1 MKRFAA
7 FLFAILVASPL
18 YAGTRDLKQSTAV
31 TIVVGPFVDTAGAAV
46 TAPTIASIDITAYK
60 NDGTAVTITPAASGT
75 SNDMVHVDDG
85 YYSLELTT
93 TDTGTAGY
101 LRMSFQISGAL
112 IFHEDF
118 NILPA
123 NIYDSKY
130 STDKLEVDV
139 VQFGGTNG
147 TNSGGRPEV
156 NVTHAAG
163 TAWASGA
170 ITAASIATDAIGSA
184 EIAADAIGA
193 SEIATDAIG
202 AAELAANAIGNS
214 EIAASALTL
223 DRFSGVFPSNFA
235 ALGINASGHVSRV
248 TLADTI
254 TTYTG
259 NTVQT
264 GDAYSVANSIKT
276 VTDQLVAAQSEPTGV
291 PAANETP
298 LEKIGYIFMALR
310 NGVTVTA
317 TNKTFLDDSGAG
329 EWKKPLSDDGTTYTE
344 AEAASP

>member
-118 NILPA
+118 NVLPA

-139 VQFGGTNG
+139 VQISSDT
-147 TNSGGRPEV
+147 
-156 NVTHAAG
+156 
-163 TAWASGA
+163 
-170 ITAASIATDAIGSA
+170 TAADNLESA
-184 EIAADAIGA
+184 SDGTGYNLGGGLIVTTTKVVADAIK
-193 SEIATDAIG
+193 
-202 AAELAANAIGNS
+202 
-214 EIAASALTL
+214 
-223 DRFSGVFPSNFA
+223 V
-235 ALGINASGHVSRV
+235 
-248 TLADTI
+248 
-254 TTYTG
+254 
-259 NTVQT
+259 
-264 GDAYSVANSIKT
+264 

>member
-118 NILPA
+118 NVLPA

-139 VQFGGTNG
+139 VQISSDT
-147 TNSGGRPEV
+147 
-156 NVTHAAG
+156 
-163 TAWASGA
+163 
-170 ITAASIATDAIGSA
+170 TAADNLESA
-184 EIAADAIGA
+184 
-193 SEIATDAIG
+193 S
-202 AAELAANAIGNS
+202 
-214 EIAASALTL
+214 
-223 DRFSGVFPSNFA
+223 
-235 ALGINASGHVSRV
+235 
-248 TLADTI
+248 
-254 TTYTG
+254 
-259 NTVQT
+259 
-264 GDAYSVANSIKT
+264 
-276 VTDQLVAAQSEPTGV
+276 
-291 PAANETP
+291 
-298 LEKIGYIFMALR
+298 
-310 NGVTVTA
+310 
-317 TNKTFLDDSGAG
+317 
-329 EWKKPLSDDGTTYTE
+329 DGTG
-344 AEAASP
+344 

>member
-1 MKRFAA
+1 M
-7 FLFAILVASPL
+7 LFRS
-18 YAGTRDLKQSTAV
+18 
-31 TIVVGPFVDTAGAAV
+31 
-46 TAPTIASIDITAYK
+46 
-60 NDGTAVTITPAASGT
+60 
-75 SNDMVHVDDG
+75 VDDG

-118 NILPA
+118 NVLPA